1 MKKSHDL
8 IKLNDFSPDLL
19 AVFAD
24 PEAGDDPAGHIQT
37 PLLGRGGQCGEMLS
51 LSQRLPVP
59 STFIPGPQVW
69 ARVPRVPGGGGG
81 RHPHLLLH

>member
-37 PLLGRGGQCGEMLS
+37 PLLGRGGQCGEMMS
-51 LSQRLPVP
+51 LP
-59 STFIPGPQVW
+59 
-69 ARVPRVPGGGGG
+69 
-81 RHPHLLLH
+81 